1 MQMTEPLVNIIIQT
15 IILILLGVLMYKLHQ
30 MRTTMR
36 NIRMRFQMIGEDL
49 RKVDDGLKNI
59 QDRTK
64 NL

>member
-1 MQMTEPLVNIIIQT
+1 MTESLINIIIQS

-49 RKVDDGLKNI
+49 RKVDNSLKNI

-64 NL
+64 DL

>member
-1 MQMTEPLVNIIIQT
+1 MTEALMNIIIQS

-36 NIRMRFQMIGEDL
+36 NIRMRFQMIGDDL
-49 RKVDDGLKNI
+49 RKADDGLKNI

>member
-1 MQMTEPLVNIIIQT
+1 MTEALKNIIIQS

-49 RKVDDGLKNI
+49 RKVDNSLKNI
-59 QDRTK
+59 QDRTRD
-64 NL
+64 L

>member
-1 MQMTEPLVNIIIQT
+1 MTEPLVNIIIQT
-15 IILILLGVLMYKLHQ
+15 IIVILLGVLMYKLHQ

>member
-1 MQMTEPLVNIIIQT
+1 MTEALMNIIIQS

-36 NIRMRFQMIGEDL
+36 NIRMRFQMIGDDL

-59 QDRTK
+59 QGRTK